1 MTQSSIWW
9 VFAGVLV
16 VAELMTG
23 TFYLLMVA
31 IGLTAAAIAAHLGAS
46 LVVQWV
52 VAAAIGGG
60 SVLVWRRYRQLQ
72 PAAAPAG
79 ANRDVNLDIG
89 ETVQIEVWDSAGN
102 STVKYRGATWSAS
115 LETGTTPLPGKHA
128 IVEVVGSRLIVR
140 KL

>member
-31 IGLTAAAIAAHLGAS
+31 VGLTAAAIAALLGAS

-52 VAAAIGGG
+52 VAAALGGG

-72 PAAAPAG
+72 PRAAPAA

-89 ETVQIEVWDSAGN
+89 ETVQVDAWDGDGN
-102 STVKYRGATWSAS
+102 STVKYRGASWSVS
-115 LETGTTPLPGKHA
+115 LIPGADAAPGKHS
-128 IVEVVGSRLIVR
+128 IVEVIGSRLMV
-140 KL
+140 KKV

>member
-31 IGLTAAAIAAHLGAS
+31 VGLTAAAIAALLGAS

-52 VAAAIGGG
+52 VAAALGGG

-72 PAAAPAG
+72 PRAAPAA

-89 ETVQIEVWDSAGN
+89 ETVQVDAWDGDGN
-102 STVKYRGATWSAS
+102 STVKYRGASWSVS
-115 LETGTTPLPGKHA
+115 LIPCVDAAAGKHS
-128 IVEVVGSRLIVR
+128 IVEVIGSRLMV
-140 KL
+140 KKV